1 MNAYVINLPDAAER
15 REHVQTKLA
24 AEGIDMVLVEAVLGR
39 ALELPHPDYDETAY
53 RLRHGKRTNLSELGC
68 YFSHIKALG
77 MFLESGHE
85 HALILEDDVDWS
97 VDLRGVLDAA
107 LAHAQR
113 FDLLRLEGTH
123 SGSPVKVA
131 DMQNGFS
138 LCCNLSR
145 YTGSGAYL
153 VNRKAAAA
161 MVDQLRPMRL
171 PYDHA
176 FDREWTFGI
185 TALSLRPAPIH
196 QRKDFGSQIVGQ
208 TSYKSFKLPLRYF
221 TVLPYRAFNEL
232 SRFVCRSLT
241 LLKQKGMR

>member
-15 REHVQTKLA
+15 REHVQAKLA
-24 AEGIDMVLVEAVLGR
+24 AEGIEMVLVEAVLGR
-39 ALELPHPDYDETAY
+39 ALELPHPDYDERSY

-68 YFSHIKALG
+68 YFSHIKALNQ
-77 MFLESGHE
+77 FLETQDE

-97 VDLRGVLDAA
+97 SDLHALLDAA
-107 LAHAQR
+107 IAHAHR

-123 SGSPVKVA
+123 GGNPVKIA
-131 DMQNGFS
+131 DMKNGFS

-153 VNRKAAAA
+153 INRKGAKAI
-161 MVDQLRPMRL
+161 VEKLLPMRL

-185 TALSLRPAPIH
+185 KALRVLPAPIH
-196 QRKDFGSQIVGQ
+196 QRRDFGSQIVGQ
-208 TSYKSFKLPLRYF
+208 TSYKSFKLPLRYLS
-221 TVLPYRAFNEL
+221 VLPYRAYNEF
-232 SRFVCRSLT
+232 SRCVCRSFT
-241 LLKQKGMR
+241 ILKQKGMR